1 MCHYFWFGIKDS
13 HSSVTY
19 YCCMLCLVSLVKL
32 LIFGHYLWPFLG
44 KLSRNHFHLFLSV
57 CKIYCNVPIKGVG
70 NWTTCIKIRCWSSS
84 LFVVTSWNTSE
95 VSTYVSRISS
105 ITVIS
110 RVKGLKWRQ
119 EATNQSYTTHSFKSR
134 PPKEWCEKKSSNISC
149 TPGSCCGGKW
159 EKLLSFDT
167 VV

>member
-1 MCHYFWFGIKDS
+1 MLHVVFSFFSKIVNLWSLFMTLFGEI
-13 HSSVTY
+13 
-19 YCCMLCLVSLVKL
+19 
-32 LIFGHYLWPFLG
+32 I
-44 KLSRNHFHLFLSV
+44 SRNHFHLFLSV

-70 NWTTCIKIRCWSSS
+70 NWTTCIKIRCWSSP

>member
-1 MCHYFWFGIKDS
+1 
-13 HSSVTY
+13 
-19 YCCMLCLVSLVKL
+19 MLHVVFSSLVKL

-44 KLSRNHFHLFLSV
+44 KLSRNYFHLFLSI
-57 CKIYCNVPIKGVG
+57 CNIYCNVLIKGVG

-84 LFVVTSWNTSE
+84 LPLFVVTSWNTSE

-149 TPGSCCGGKW
+149 TPGSCAAAAAAGNGKSCCH
-159 EKLLSFDT
+159 LTL
-167 VV
+167 

>member
-1 MCHYFWFGIKDS
+1 MVIIYDPFWGNYLEKLF
-13 HSSVTY
+13 SS
-19 YCCMLCLVSLVKL
+19 LFICLL
-32 LIFGHYLWPFLG
+32 
-44 KLSRNHFHLFLSV
+44 N
-57 CKIYCNVPIKGVG
+57 IYCNVLIKGVG

-84 LFVVTSWNTSE
+84 LPFFVVTSWNTSE

-149 TPGSCCGGKW
+149 CAAAAGNGKSCCH
-159 EKLLSFDT
+159 LTL
-167 VV
+167 